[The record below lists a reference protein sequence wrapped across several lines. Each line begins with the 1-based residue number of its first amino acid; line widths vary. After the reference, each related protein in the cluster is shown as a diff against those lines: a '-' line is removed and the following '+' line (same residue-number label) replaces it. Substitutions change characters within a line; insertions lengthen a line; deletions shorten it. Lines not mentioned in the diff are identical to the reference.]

1 MPSGQLRK
9 TQSFPGC
16 RTPGTRSSS
25 MAGAPI
31 NISMNDISGLSF
43 GQTVDLLGNAVK
55 GADLEQS
62 QIANNLAN
70 VNTPNFRRSTTSF
83 KEALQASL
91 GTPSLGDDMALKT
104 NDDRQFSLDDSHA
117 PVAFDPQ
124 ATVDETVQMR
134 MDKSNVD
141 IDQESAKLSAN
152 SGYEQTMTQLLAA
165 QYKRLR
171 EAIQEQPN

>member
-1 MPSGQLRK
+1 
-9 TQSFPGC
+9 
-16 RTPGTRSSS
+16 

-91 GTPSLGDDMALKT
+91 GTPSFGRRYGAE
-104 NDDRQFSLDDSHA
+104 
-117 PVAFDPQ
+117 
-124 ATVDETVQMR
+124 DE
-134 MDKSNVD
+134 
-141 IDQESAKLSAN
+141 
-152 SGYEQTMTQLLAA
+152 
-165 QYKRLR
+165 
-171 EAIQEQPN
+171 